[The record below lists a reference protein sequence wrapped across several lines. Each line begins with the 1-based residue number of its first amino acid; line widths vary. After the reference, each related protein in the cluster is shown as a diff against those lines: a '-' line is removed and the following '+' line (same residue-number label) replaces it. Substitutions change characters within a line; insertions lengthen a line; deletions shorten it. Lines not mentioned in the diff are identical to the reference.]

1 MKKVAHW
8 IIHFTWFLYTG
19 SGPSIALKNLE
30 RKWQNIQNNPESDFI
45 ATLLSLHFG
54 KLISYSCSCFATL
67 TFCCIKAPLKSVG
80 FFFLLWHS

>member
-1 MKKVAHW
+1 MVSLHRLRPV
-8 IIHFTWFLYTG
+8 H
-19 SGPSIALKNLE
+19 SIEKFREKMAKYP
-30 RKWQNIQNNPESDFI
+30 KYPESDFI